1 MSDSRA
7 DTKRYAVLIMRTDKL
22 ITYRLLAAHRG
33 SMPPEAMEILEK
45 FLFSVLFIPFAYF
58 LKVMPKNVI
67 IITHRRDK
75 GYLY

>member
-1 MSDSRA
+1 
-7 DTKRYAVLIMRTDKL
+7 MRTDKL

-45 FLFSVLFIPFAYF
+45 FLFNVIPFAYF

-67 IITHRRDK
+67 GIYNTSCMQT
-75 GYLY
+75 